1 MARGDRILASDYNN
15 IRAKVAAILGTG
27 SAQRGYGQSMFSSP
41 VTTNEPGARG
51 GHPITKAQWDALRID
66 ITNIKVHQDGILPPI
81 ITLADRAVVEY
92 GASHPNTNYNTIAD
106 QAVAARFNIA
116 TSQSVIATK
125 ATQTRTGSWSNQSQC
140 TVTITFNGGY
150 AVTDADGTTFTATA
164 ADHARHFFN
173 SGGQIR
179 FNSTR
184 SGGSSTPQN
193 NAWTNLLSSIGTQAF
208 GAITPAITNFYS
220 LTNSYQTFYQ
230 LGASTPYSN
239 NFYRLEALCNN
250 TGANNSTGTANQITF
265 RITWADAFEPLGSS
279 TPSEKEQVGGFP
291 TYPNNTVGPTGFGPD
306 QVDGTLTITV
316 DEFKASGVLI
326 QGGLFSIASADTY
339 SISSITAT

>member
-1 MARGDRILASDYNN
+1 MARGDRILASDYNA
-15 IRAKVAAILGTG
+15 IQAKVAAILGTG
-27 SAQRGYGQSMFSSP
+27 SAQRGYGQPLFSSA
-41 VTTNEPGARG
+41 VTTNEPESRG
-51 GHPITKAQWDALRID
+51 GQTITKAQWDALRID
-66 ITNIKVHQDGILPPI
+66 ISNIKVHQDGVLPPI
-81 ITLADRAVVEY
+81 ISLADRAIIEY

-106 QAVAARFNIA
+106 QAVSARFNIA

-125 ATQTRTGSWSNQSQC
+125 STQTTTDSWTSQAQC
-140 TVTITFNGGY
+140 TLTVTFNGGY
-150 AVTDADGTTFTATA
+150 TVTNANGTTFTATG

-184 SGGSSTPQN
+184 TGGASTLQN
-193 NAWTNLLSSIGTQAF
+193 TAWTNLLSSIGTQAF
-208 GAITPAITNFYS
+208 GAIEPAITNFYS

-250 TGANNSTGTANQITF
+250 TGANNSTGTANVITF
-265 RITWADAFEPLGSS
+265 RITWVDGYVDPGPLGPPF
-279 TPSEKEQVGGFP
+279 TTDG
-291 TYPNNTVGPTGFGPD
+291 
-306 QVDGTLTITV
+306 VDGTLTITV

-339 SISSITAT
+339 SISSITTS